1 MRSHGTGFLFFIA
14 GVSSVLAFPLNPL
27 VLLKVIEPNDVELLR
42 YMGWMFWLAGIVLVV
57 LSYYHIYIRKAKTL
71 VDGGIYAVVR
81 HPMYLGWILSIFVA
95 TLFLYQHWV
104 FLAIG
109 IAGVA
114 SMYLI
119 ARQEELANIE
129 KLGDD
134 YKLYMREVPRMNL
147 VSGVVR
153 LLRRRRGK

>member
-1 MRSHGTGFLFFIA
+1 
-14 GVSSVLAFPLNPL
+14 
-27 VLLKVIEPNDVELLR
+27 
-42 YMGWMFWLAGIVLVV
+42 
-57 LSYYHIYIRKAKTL
+57 
-71 VDGGIYAVVR
+71 
-81 HPMYLGWILSIFVA
+81 MYLGWILSIFVA